1 MAGDYMHGF
10 QVSAQASPAAAQ
22 PPAAH
27 ADKTDDGFS
36 FDDLLDIINPLQHL
50 PVISTIYRHLTGD
63 TIKPLEQIAGDTL
76 FGGLTGLVS
85 SVANYA
91 FEKVAGEN
99 LGDMVYAFVTGGN
112 DKPVTVAS
120 ADTSRMATHAPTP
133 LMGARI
139 AQAAPPAIPNSD
151 MLLAAAENKGVSPD
165 VAQRALSAYQAS
177 LLLPKVADIAIP

>member
-99 LGDMVYAFVTGGN
+99 LGDMVYAFVTGEDN
-112 DKPVTVAS
+112 KSTAVAA
-120 ADTSRMATHAPTP
+120 ADTSRTATHAPTP
-133 LMGARI
+133 LIGAQI
-139 AQAAPPAIPNSD
+139 AQAPKAPVATTLMASI
-151 MLLAAAENKGVSPD
+151 ERQGVSPD
-165 VAQRALSAYQAS
+165 VALRALSAYQSS
-177 LLLPKVADIAIP
+177 LLLPKMADIAIP